1 MFSVPWAAKVVH
13 CCAIVL
19 CLLSNYSQGHL
30 RRNEVVIFS
39 GWRQGAREVS
49 RTRVKARLVVLKP
62 GDLETDKSSRPVVK
76 LHMNKFKRIGRRKH
90 QVDEVRRAQVE
101 RRRLQEQSQTAPP
114 AQPIIPPAPKVLGP
128 RLPQRLA
135 ALLTSPPVSREEALA
150 HAWNPE
156 DRSPNVELK
165 ADDLFTMRRRPVA
178 QSTDCVRTKMGFT
191 SGSHLFKITW
201 PSRQRGTHAMVG
213 VGTLAAE
220 LQADGYKGL
229 VGDSVNSWGWDLGRK
244 QALHAGRDSAGAPL
258 FPTSLTHHHQWI
270 VPDQF
275 LMILDM
281 DAGTLAWFAD
291 YQYLGV
297 SHHGIQGEVFPM
309 VSTVW
314 GHCEVS
320 LVYLGS
326 SPPNLVHPL
335 KTLAKV
341 EVLTALDSLSPTSFS
356 SAQDRQHLLAKLDHH
371 IGPQIPVTLRHFL
384 ASTS

>member
-1 MFSVPWAAKVVH
+1 M
-13 CCAIVL
+13 
-19 CLLSNYSQGHL
+19 
-30 RRNEVVIFS
+30 VIFS

-101 RRRLQEQSQTAPP
+101 RRRLQEQSQTSPA

-135 ALLTSPPVSREEALA
+135 ALLTSPPVSREEAVA

-156 DRSPNVELK
+156 DRSSNVELK

-178 QSTDCVRTKMGFT
+178 QSTDCVR
-191 SGSHLFKITW
+191 ITW

-291 YQYLGV
+291 HQYLGV
-297 SHHGIQGEVFPM
+297 SHQGIQGEVFPM

-341 EVLTALDSLSPTSFS
+341 EVLRALDNLVPS
-356 SAQDRQHLLAKLDHH
+356 SSKQFTEGFLAKLDQH
-371 IGPQIPVTLRHFL
+371 IVLELPSTLKQFL
-384 ASTS
+384 AGNN